1 VKFVARNAGDIVA
14 ARRGGTPLAC
24 RLAFPVRRGA
34 ARVDGVDCR
43 GGHGCVPGLSCPPAR
58 RQVSQ
63 GCYRVADLAYASGTG
78 HARVRLG
85 ARLRLDCE
93 FCSSLQL
100 WVLAGCTLVHACVHR
115 RVWSCAVRVRV
126 HCAATLAVHPI
137 KVIEQD
143 DRYFE
148 RGLLIVKVHVM
159 L

>member
-1 VKFVARNAGDIVA
+1 MLAAMASRAAKAGYPYATLFAVKSGYSIGEWPASIHPA
-14 ARRGGTPLAC
+14 TPPTSA
-24 RLAFPVRRGA
+24 
-34 ARVDGVDCR
+34 
-43 GGHGCVPGLSCPPAR
+43 
-58 RQVSQ
+58 
-63 GCYRVADLAYASGTG
+63 
-78 HARVRLG
+78 
-85 ARLRLDCE
+85 
-93 FCSSLQL
+93 
-100 WVLAGCTLVHACVHR
+100 HACAHC